1 MFRRM
6 IEDYEREN
14 DVPMVDIA
22 AALAAQSRDGEQFL
36 MSEPPPE
43 KRRERDDRP
52 DRDDRGPKRR
62 ANGAAISRPTA
73 SRSASGTR

>member
-1 MFRRM
+1 M

-14 DVPMVDIA
+14 NVPMVDIA

-43 KRRERDDRP
+43 KRRRDDRP
-52 DRDDRGPKRR
+52 E
-62 ANGAAISRPTA
+62 RPTA
-73 SRSASGTR
+73 ARSAPPVRAGLRDVSHRGG